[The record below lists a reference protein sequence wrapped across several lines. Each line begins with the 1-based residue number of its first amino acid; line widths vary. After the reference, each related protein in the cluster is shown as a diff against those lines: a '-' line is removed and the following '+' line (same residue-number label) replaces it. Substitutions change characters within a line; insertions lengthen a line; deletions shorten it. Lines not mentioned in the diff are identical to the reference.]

1 MPRQSESG
9 HSRASRRIVQQGNDI
24 RSRINR
30 LARGAMAGNM
40 AEVREVVSSTLH
52 GVKEELAS
60 VLPEKRESVL
70 RQVVDGLGD
79 AIEAG
84 SDAVKEAVDHA
95 AKRGERLRKTDLKA
109 ISKEL
114 RGIEESFVDTVKESA
129 STLERHARLEARDV
143 AAIATKAAKRIAPAA
158 RSAADALDGHVV
170 DAAKEAA
177 TTAGKAARVLA
188 GSAAEGVAG
197 ILKKAGKSL
206 KKGAATRKT
215 ANKSK
220 KKASKKKASTKKATK
235 ESAKKKTARK
245 TTKKVTKK
253 STTRKAAKKA
263 TKKKSR

>member
-1 MPRQSESG
+1 MPRESESG
-9 HSRASRRIVQQGNDI
+9 HARASRRIVQQGNDI

-143 AAIATKAAKRIAPAA
+143 AAIAKKAAKRIAPAA

-177 TTAGKAARVLA
+177 STAGKAARVLA

-197 ILKKAGKSL
+197 VLKKAGKSL
-206 KKGAATRKT
+206 KKGAATNKAAKKT
-215 ANKSK
+215 TTKSSA
-220 KKASKKKASTKKATK
+220 KKASKKSVARRSTKKT
-235 ESAKKKTARK
+235 
-245 TTKKVTKK
+245 TTKKAAKK
-253 STTRKAAKKA
+253 STSRKAAKKT

>member
-1 MPRQSESG
+1 MPRESESG
-9 HSRASRRIVQQGNDI
+9 HARASRRIVQQGNDI
-24 RSRINR
+24 RARINR

-95 AKRGERLRKTDLKA
+95 SKRGERLRKTDLKA

-114 RGIEESFVDTVKESA
+114 RGLEESFVDTVKESA

-143 AAIATKAAKRIAPAA
+143 AAIAKKAAKRIAPAA

-170 DAAKEAA
+170 EATREAA

-188 GSAAEGVAG
+188 GSAAESFAGV
-197 ILKKAGKSL
+197 LKKAGTSL
-206 KKGAATRKT
+206 KKGAAT
-215 ANKSK
+215 
-220 KKASKKKASTKKATK
+220 KKATK
-235 ESAKKKTARK
+235 KTSAKKTTKKSATRKSAKKKTAKKSAKKSSSRK
-245 TTKKVTKK
+245 VAKKVTKK
-253 STTRKAAKKA
+253 
-263 TKKKSR
+263 KSR